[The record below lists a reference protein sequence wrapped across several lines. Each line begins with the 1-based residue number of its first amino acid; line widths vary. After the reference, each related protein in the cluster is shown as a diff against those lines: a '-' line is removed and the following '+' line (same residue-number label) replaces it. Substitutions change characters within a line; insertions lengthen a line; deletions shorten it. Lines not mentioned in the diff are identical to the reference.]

1 MSGGAQP
8 GGPGAGPG
16 AGAGASRAAAAMPLA
31 APVLPGPP
39 AAATG
44 RIPRREAAAYLGLLC
59 LLGALWGL
67 TQPLSKLSV
76 SEGYRSF
83 GLVFWQLAI
92 TGAVL
97 GGACALRRRPIPLG
111 APYLRL
117 YALIALVGTV
127 LPNSA
132 SYQAAV
138 HLPSGILSIVL
149 SLVPMLAFPI
159 ALALGID
166 RFSPRR
172 LIGLCLGLCG
182 VALIALPE
190 ASLPERALVAFL
202 PLALVAPALYALEGN
217 VVARWGTLGLDPV
230 QLLAGAS
237 AAGLLLALPLA
248 LVSGQFIDPRPPW
261 GVPDAALLL
270 SGLVHA
276 LAYAGY
282 VWLVGRTGAVF
293 AAQVAYL
300 VTGFGVI
307 WAMLL
312 LGERYGPTVWA
323 AMGVMFLGL
332 FLVVPLRRSALAP
345 APSRGQG

>member
-1 MSGGAQP
+1 
-8 GGPGAGPG
+8 
-16 AGAGASRAAAAMPLA
+16 
-31 APVLPGPP
+31 
-39 AAATG
+39 
-44 RIPRREAAAYLGLLC
+44 LGV
-59 LLGALWGL
+59 LWGL

-97 GGACALRRRPIPLG
+97 GSACALRRRPVPLG

-117 YALIALVGTV
+117 YALIALIGTV

-149 SLVPMLAFPI
+149 SLVPMFAFPI

-172 LIGLCLGLCG
+172 LLGLCLCLSG

-217 VVARWGTLGLDPV
+217 VVARWGTLDLDPV

-237 AAGLLLALPLA
+237 AAGLVLALPLA
-248 LVSGQFIDPRPPW
+248 LATGQFIDPRPPW

-270 SGLVHA
+270 NGLVHA
-276 LAYAGY
+276 MAYAGY

-293 AAQVAYL
+293 AAQVSYL

-332 FLVVPLRRSALAP
+332 FLVVPRRRSALAP
-345 APSRGQG
+345 APTRGQG